1 MTNEEFQ
8 RIVIEKLEN
17 LEIGQKSL
25 ETRQRNLED
34 GQKSL
39 EARQKNLEE
48 GQKNLE
54 TRQKNLEE
62 GQKSLETRQGSLEVG
77 QKNLE
82 TRQKSL
88 EEGQE
93 EIISKLNCVINQT
106 ADLTEFREEVKE
118 ELKNIK
124 STISRIEINTADNWS
139 DIAKL
144 KAAR

>member
-17 LEIGQKSL
+17 LEV
-25 ETRQRNLED
+25 
-34 GQKSL
+34 
-39 EARQKNLEE
+39 

-62 GQKSLETRQGSLEVG
+62 GQKNLETRQVSLEAG

-118 ELKNIK
+118 EFKNIK